1 MIQKQPVITVSRLV
15 TKFGFSAPT
24 ANAALMVLVE
34 QGIVREI
41 TGYRRN
47 RVFSYAEY
55 LRTLNEG
62 TELPA

>member
-1 MIQKQPVITVSRLV
+1 MAR
-15 TKFGFSAPT
+15 SAPLKQ
-24 ANAALMVLVE
+24 ARAALRVMVE
-34 QGIVREI
+34 QGIVRNH
-41 TGYRRN
+41 GLSPQ

>member
-1 MIQKQPVITVSRLV
+1 VK
-15 TKFGFSAPT
+15 KFGFTPPT
-24 ANAALMVLVE
+24 ANAALAVLVE
-34 QGIVREI
+34 QNIAREI

-62 TELPA
+62 TERPA

>member
-1 MIQKQPVITVSRLV
+1 MA
-15 TKFGFSAPT
+15 KFGFSAPT
-24 ANAALMVLVE
+24 ANTALTVLIE
-34 QGIVREI
+34 QNIVREI
-41 TGYRRN
+41 TGFRRN